1 MLSNQQA
8 PLINTS
14 REMPG
19 EKNDMMFEKLDFEDK
34 ESIVLDS
41 RFGELESLKDIFENM
56 VDPSLIIT
64 DNIEDENGNT
74 PLHMAACNGHLD
86 VIKYLLQLLENNAL
100 IKKDRIYEWVAA
112 KNNSG
117 NTALH
122 WATLTNQLEVI
133 KFLCENWKA
142 DPLISNNLGQD
153 SIFVSET
160 NQLQEI
166 EKYYLN
172 NYDIEPEEEEEEEE
186 GQNEDIKFSSEDV
199 CYKEGTEINEM
210 TKDAEIALQEM
221 AIEK

>member
-1 MLSNQQA
+1 MS
-8 PLINTS
+8 
-14 REMPG
+14 G
-19 EKNDMMFEKLDFEDK
+19 EKNDMMFEKLDSEDK
-34 ESIVLDS
+34 ESVVLDS
-41 RFGELESLKDIFENM
+41 RYGELESLKDIFENM

-64 DNIEDENGNT
+64 DNIVDENGNT

-86 VIKYLLQLLENNAL
+86 VIKYLLEILENNEL
-100 IKKDRIYEWVAA
+100 IKKDCIYEWVSA

-133 KFLCENWKA
+133 KYLCENWKA

-210 TKDAEIALQEM
+210 TKDAEIALKEM
-221 AIEK
+221 SVKK